1 MGHHRPVFA
10 RIYSRLTGPMD
21 EGGVAA
27 HRRRVLAGLSG
38 RVVEIGAGDGANF
51 PHYPDQVTEVVAV
64 EPEPYLRAKAKD
76 RAAELT
82 LSVEVVD
89 GVAEQLDLEDGSF
102 DAAVATL
109 VLCTVGDQAQALR
122 ELYRVVRPGGEL
134 RFYEHVRAES
144 APMRAVQR
152 ILDST
157 VWPLFAGGDHT
168 GRDTRA
174 GIEAAGFEITQLD
187 EVRFPDF
194 RLNTP
199 VSRHLLGTAVRPQ
212 SD

>member
-21 EGGVAA
+21 EGGVAE

-38 RVVEIGAGDGANF
+38 RVLEIGVGDGANF
-51 PHYPDQVTEVVAV
+51 PHYPGEVAEVIAV
-64 EPEPYLRAKAKD
+64 EPEPYLRAKARK

-82 LSVEVVD
+82 LPIEVVD
-89 GVAEQLDLEDGSF
+89 GVAEQLDFSDGSF

-109 VLCTVGDQAQALR
+109 VLCSVDDQARALR
-122 ELYRVVRPGGEL
+122 ELYRVLRPGGEL

-144 APMRAVQR
+144 ATMRAIQR
-152 ILDST
+152 ALDAT
-157 VWPLFAGGDHT
+157 VWPLVAGGDHT
-168 GRDTRA
+168 GRDTHA
-174 GIEAAGFEITQLD
+174 AIEAAGFQITQLD
-187 EVRFPDF
+187 EMRFPDI

-199 VSRHLLGTAVRPQ
+199 VSRHLLGKAVRPAR
-212 SD
+212 